1 MRGAVLSHPSFGF
14 WTRIKPIT
22 VPYGNLTWSTESGDS
37 IVWRCACS
45 RREEGSASSSD
56 SQLGGLGQAELYQ
69 RDGRSIEELLIH
81 FKGLKRDQAWSG
93 PEQEGRVFLVGTGP
107 GDPEL
112 LTLKAVRLMEEADV
126 VLYDRLVS
134 QDILGLVNPG
144 ALMVYV
150 GKQQSYHTRTQ
161 EEIHKLLQVFASEG
175 ATVVR
180 LKGGDPY
187 IFGRGGEEV
196 EYLEAR
202 GVKAVAV
209 PGITAAAGISAELG
223 IPLTHRGLATSVRFL
238 TGHAREGGQNDI
250 EEALSTSYDAHTTL
264 VIYMGLGT
272 LKMTSQF
279 LMQCGLA
286 RNTPAVAVERGT
298 TPQQR
303 TVWAPLEE
311 LHEKVEEMELRS
323 PTLII
328 IGKVVSLASDWK
340 RQHCNE
346 DASQFFFTSTAV

>member
-1 MRGAVLSHPSFGF
+1 M
-14 WTRIKPIT
+14 
-22 VPYGNLTWSTESGDS
+22 ED
-37 IVWRCACS
+37 
-45 RREEGSASSSD
+45 
-56 SQLGGLGQAELYQ
+56 
-69 RDGRSIEELLIH
+69 LLKY
-81 FKGLKRDQAWSG
+81 FKGLKKEQAWSR
-93 PEQEGRVFLVGTGP
+93 PNQEGRVFLVGTGP

-134 QDILGLVNPG
+134 ENILGLVNPG

-150 GKQQSYHTRTQ
+150 GKQQSYHTRSQ

-272 LKMTSQF
+272 LKMTSQT
-279 LMQCGLA
+279 LIQRGLA
-286 RNTPAVAVERGT
+286 RSTPAVAIERGT

-311 LHEKVEEMELRS
+311 LYPKVEEVGLRS

-328 IGKVVSLASDWK
+328 IGKVVSLAPDWK
-340 RQHCNE
+340 VLHSNQDGLLECLNK
-346 DASQFFFTSTAV
+346 

>member
-1 MRGAVLSHPSFGF
+1 MQVRSTIRGAVLSHPNFSC
-14 WTRIKPIT
+14 WTRVKST
-22 VPYGNLTWSTESGDS
+22 SVPYGTLTWNKESGNC
-37 IVWRCACS
+37 IGWRCGCS
-45 RREEGSASSSD
+45 RSNEGSAVSCD
-56 SQLGGLGQAELYQ
+56 SKLGGLGRTELYQ
-69 RDGRSIEELLIH
+69 GDGKSIEELLIY
-81 FKGLKRDQAWSG
+81 FKDLKKDRAWSG

-112 LTLKAVRLMEEADV
+112 LTIKAVRLMEEADV

-134 QDILGLVNPG
+134 EDILGLVNPG

-150 GKQQSYHTRTQ
+150 GKQQSYHTRSQ

-175 ATVVR
+175 AAVVR

-272 LKMTSQF
+272 LKMTSLS
-279 LMQCGLA
+279 LMQYGLA

-303 TVWAPLEE
+303 TVWAPLEV
-311 LHEKVEEMELRS
+311 LHDKVEELKRS
-323 PTLII
+323 
-328 IGKVVSLASDWK
+328 K
-340 RQHCNE
+340 
-346 DASQFFFTSTAV
+346 